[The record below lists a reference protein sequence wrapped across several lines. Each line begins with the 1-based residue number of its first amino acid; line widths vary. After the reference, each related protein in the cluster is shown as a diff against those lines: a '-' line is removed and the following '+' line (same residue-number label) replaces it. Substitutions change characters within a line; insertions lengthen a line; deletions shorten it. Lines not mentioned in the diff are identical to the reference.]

1 MANEIT
7 TSGSIELVNGNIT
20 IKRSL
25 ANVRFDQATNE
36 YHAGVQ
42 EIGTSEE
49 ALVLGDVSGT
59 LCWCFMRNLHTA
71 YYIEVGLT
79 GSYFIH
85 LKFGEWFIGRVVST
99 PYAKANTEAAKL
111 EYVVFEA

>member
-1 MANEIT
+1 MSNEIT

-25 ANVRFDQATNE
+25 SNVRFDQTTAE

-49 ALVLGDVSGT
+49 VLILGDVSGT
-59 LCWCFMRNLHTA
+59 TCWMFARNLDDTNF
-71 YYIEVGLT
+71 IRIGLT

-85 LKFGEWFIGRVVST
+85 LLPGEWFIGRVASI
-99 PYAKANTEAAKL
+99 PYAISDTLACNL
-111 EYVVFEA
+111 EYVVFEL